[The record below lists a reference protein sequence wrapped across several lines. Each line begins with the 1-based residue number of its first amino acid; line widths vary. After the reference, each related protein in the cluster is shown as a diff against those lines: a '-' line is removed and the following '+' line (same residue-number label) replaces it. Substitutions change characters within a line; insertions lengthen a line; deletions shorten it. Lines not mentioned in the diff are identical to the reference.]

1 MIKIDGSFGEGGGQI
16 LRTAIALSAIT
27 GKPIH
32 IYNIRAKR
40 DKPGLR
46 PQHLTAVKAI
56 AEICNAKVEGLKIES
71 KEITFIPGNIL
82 AKNYEF
88 NIGTAG
94 SVTLVL
100 QALLPVLNFAERPI
114 FIRLI
119 GGTEVPKSPTF
130 SYFKNVLLHY
140 LSKMGLHVDVNLI
153 KHGFYP
159 KGGGILEVNLEPSK
173 LNALTYEKFGEIKEV
188 YCEAYSEGLPEHV
201 VMREINECLR
211 ILTSHNISSK
221 IIKVNQKSL
230 RLEESKGNIGNFFF
244 IMSKSITDAIIGY
257 DSIGLKGIP
266 AEKVSREPTQI
277 LLENIFNTN
286 APLDMFAGDQIL
298 IWASIAKGKT
308 VVKTHKF
315 TLHAFT
321 TLHIL
326 KEILEVNY
334 TVEGKLHEPARIIIE
349 GKGI

>member
-16 LRTAIALSAIT
+16 LRTSIALSAIT

-46 PQHLTAVKAI
+46 PQHLTAVKAV

-119 GGTEVPKSPTF
+119 GGTE
-130 SYFKNVLLHY
+130 YLNLLRF
-140 LSKMGLHVDVNLI
+140 L
-153 KHGFYP
+153 
-159 KGGGILEVNLEPSK
+159 
-173 LNALTYEKFGEIKEV
+173 
-188 YCEAYSEGLPEHV
+188 
-201 VMREINECLR
+201 
-211 ILTSHNISSK
+211 
-221 IIKVNQKSL
+221 
-230 RLEESKGNIGNFFF
+230 
-244 IMSKSITDAIIGY
+244 
-257 DSIGLKGIP
+257 
-266 AEKVSREPTQI
+266 
-277 LLENIFNTN
+277 
-286 APLDMFAGDQIL
+286 
-298 IWASIAKGKT
+298 
-308 VVKTHKF
+308 
-315 TLHAFT
+315 
-321 TLHIL
+321 IL
-326 KEILEVNY
+326 KMFY
-334 TVEGKLHEPARIIIE
+334 YIIYLKWVSMLMLI
-349 GKGI
+349 